1 MNMDNLEEFR
11 AELLARVRVRA
22 SATENFTVSAFA
34 EECGQLL
41 EEAEEI
47 SDFSLCYYH
56 ERGAR
61 NRNLA
66 VDGYAFD
73 DADRSVRLVL
83 ASFSGESAAASISR
97 SDVRPLFNALV
108 AFIEDSVK
116 GLVERQSEESSPGY
130 GLAKE
135 LRTRAEGVTR
145 YRCFLVTDDVLSE
158 RVKDWPEGEVDGVPV
173 EFHIWDVSRFH
184 RAHLSRSGR
193 DELIVDFSE
202 FVEGGLP
209 CLPANVVAGD
219 YEGYLCVVPGAA
231 LADIYDRYGS
241 RLLEGNVR
249 SFLSTTVSVN
259 KGIQVTLAKEPQR
272 FFAYN
277 NGIAATA
284 SRIEFAQGPN
294 GCRITAAEDFQIVN
308 GGQTTASLAYARR
321 KSGSSLSE
329 VSVQMKLSVLDA
341 DNAGNVVPLISRY
354 SNSQNKVSDADFFSN
369 HEYHRLME
377 KLSRRLRA
385 PAHGGSQIQTFWFY
399 ERARGQYVVEL
410 SRLSPSE
417 RKRFEMEVPREQ
429 IITKTD
435 LAKVENS
442 WRLLPHDVSRGAQK
456 NFVRFAEFVTKAWD
470 NDPTHFHDEYF
481 REEVAKVIIFRA
493 LEKLVPKE
501 PWYGG
506 GYRAQIV
513 TYSIAKLVALAEG
526 EGTTRTGRKVNLEQ
540 VWKRQGPTPVMLEQ
554 LRLIAKA
561 AYEVLVNPE
570 AGIQNVTE
578 WAKKE
583 LAWRRLSE
591 RKVRL
596 LPEFAEECRDVEE
609 AAGRQRAARANAR
622 VDVAVDV
629 LRQVLEFGAVRWAS
643 LRSLASEA
651 NALTPDDDQLLRV
664 ACNPTWMPSDRQAKA
679 LVKLKARLD
688 ADGIGVAPA
697 S

>member
-1 MNMDNLEEFR
+1 MDSLDEFR

-41 EEAEEI
+41 EDAEEI
-47 SDFSLCYYH
+47 SDFSVCYYH

-66 VDGYAFD
+66 VDGFAFD
-73 DADRSVRLVL
+73 DADGSVRLVV
-83 ASFSGESAAASISR
+83 ASFSGDGAAATVAR
-97 SDVRPLFNALV
+97 NDVRPLFNALV
-108 AFIEDSVK
+108 AFIEDSVQ
-116 GLVERQSEESSPGY
+116 GLVERQSEESSPGH
-130 GLAKE
+130 GLARE
-135 LRTRAEGVTR
+135 LRVRADAVTR

-158 RVKDWPEGEVDGVPV
+158 RVKDWPEGEVAGVPV
-173 EFHIWDVSRFH
+173 EFHIWDASRFH

-193 DELIVDFSE
+193 DDLVVDFAE
-202 FVEGGLP
+202 FVQGGLA
-209 CLPANVVAGD
+209 CLPASVVEGD
-219 YEGYLCVVPGAA
+219 YEGYLCVVPGTA

-259 KGIQVTLAKEPQR
+259 KGIQTTLAKEPQR

-284 SRIEFAQGPN
+284 SRIQITRGSDGF
-294 GCRITAAEDFQIVN
+294 RITSAEDFQIVN
-308 GGQTTASLAYARR
+308 GGQTTASLAHARR
-321 KSGSSLSE
+321 KGGASLDE
-329 VSVQMKLSVLDA
+329 VRVQMKLSVLDP

-369 HEYHRLME
+369 HDYHRLME

-410 SRLSPSE
+410 SRLSPSQ
-417 RKRFEMEVPREQ
+417 RKRVELEAPREQ

-456 NFVRFAEFVTKAWD
+456 NFIRFAEYITKAWE
-470 NDPTHFHDEYF
+470 NDQTRFHDEYF
-481 REEVAKVIIFRA
+481 REEVAKIIIFRA

-501 PWYGG
+501 PWYDG

-513 TYSIAKLVALAEG
+513 TYSLAKLVALTEG
-526 EGTTRTGRKVNLEQ
+526 DGTTRTGRKVNLEQ
-540 VWKRQGPTPVMLEQ
+540 VWRRQGLTPAMLEQ
-554 LRLIAKA
+554 LRLVAKA
-561 AYEVLVNPE
+561 AYDVLINPE

-591 RKVRL
+591 RAVSL
-596 LPEFAEECRDVEE
+596 LPEYLDECGDVES
-609 AAGRQRAARANAR
+609 AVGRQRSARANAR
-622 VDVAVDV
+622 VDLAVDA
-629 LRQVLEFGAVRWAS
+629 LKQVIEFGAGRWSA
-643 LRSLASEA
+643 LRSIALAGK
-651 NALTPDDDQLLRV
+651 ALTPDEDRLLRV
-664 ACNPTWMPSDRQAKA
+664 ACNPAWMPSDRQAKD
-679 LVKLKARLD
+679 LVKLKSRLE
-688 ADGIGVAPA
+688 ADGFEVTSAT
-697 S
+697 

>member
-1 MNMDNLEEFR
+1 MESLEEFR

-22 SATENFTVSAFA
+22 SASENFTVSAFA

-41 EEAEEI
+41 EDAEEI
-47 SDFSLCYYH
+47 SDFMLCYYH
-56 ERGAR
+56 GRGSR

-66 VDGYAFD
+66 IDGYAFD
-73 DADRSVRLVL
+73 DADGSVRLVV
-83 ASFSGESAAASISR
+83 ASFSGEGSAATITR

-108 AFIEDSVK
+108 AFIEDSVE
-116 GLVERQSEESSPGY
+116 GLVERQSEESSPGH

-135 LRTRAEGVTR
+135 LRTRAESVTR

-158 RVKDWPEGEVDGVPV
+158 RVKDWPEGAVGDVPV

-193 DELIVDFSE
+193 DDLVVDFSE

-209 CLPANVVAGD
+209 SLPASVVEGD

-259 KGIQVTLAKEPQR
+259 KGIQATLAKEPQR

-284 SRIEFAQGPN
+284 SRIQVTKGSN
-294 GCRITAAEDFQIVN
+294 GFRITAAEDFQIVN
-308 GGQTTASLAYARR
+308 GGQTTASLAHARR
-321 KSGSSLSE
+321 KSGASLSQ
-329 VSVQMKLSVLDA
+329 VYVQMKLSVLDA
-341 DNAGNVVPLISRY
+341 DNSGNVVPLISRF

-369 HEYHRLME
+369 HDYHRLIE

-385 PAHGGSQIQTFWFY
+385 PAHGGSQVQTFWFY
-399 ERARGQYVVEL
+399 ERARGQYAVEL
-410 SRLSPSE
+410 SRLSPGE
-417 RKRFEMEVPREQ
+417 RKRFELEAPREQ

-435 LAKVENS
+435 LAKAENS
-442 WRLLPHDVSRGAQK
+442 WRLLPREVSRGAQK
-456 NFVRFAEFVTKAWD
+456 NFIRFAEFITKAWNQD
-470 NDPTHFHDEYF
+470 QTRFHDEYF
-481 REEVAKVIIFRA
+481 REAVAKIVIFRA
-493 LEKLVPKE
+493 LEKFVPKE
-501 PWYGG
+501 PWYDG

-513 TYSIAKLVALAEG
+513 TYSMAKLVALTEG
-526 EGTTRTGRKVNLEQ
+526 DGTMRTGRKVNLEQ
-540 VWKRQGPTPVMLEQ
+540 VWRRQALSPAMLEQ

-561 AYEVLVNPE
+561 AYEVLIHPE

-583 LAWRRLSE
+583 LAWQRLSE
-591 RKVRL
+591 REVPL
-596 LPEFAEECRDVEE
+596 LPEYAEECGDIE
-609 AAGRQRAARANAR
+609 ASAGRQRAARANAR
-622 VDVAVDV
+622 VDLSVDA
-629 LRQVLEFGAVRWAS
+629 LRQVLEFGAGRWS
-643 LRSLASEA
+643 TLRSLATA
-651 NALTPDDDQLLRV
+651 GKALTPDEDRLLRV
-664 ACNPTWMPSDRQAKA
+664 ACNPAWMPSDRQAKD
-679 LVKLKARLD
+679 LVKLKARLE
-688 ADGIGVAPA
+688 ADGFAVAPTP
-697 S
+697 

>member
-1 MNMDNLEEFR
+1 MDSLDDFR

-22 SATENFTVSAFA
+22 SATENFTVSAFT

-41 EEAEEI
+41 EDAEEI
-47 SDFSLCYYH
+47 SDFSVCYYH

-73 DADRSVRLVL
+73 DADGSVRLVV
-83 ASFSGESAAASISR
+83 ASFSGEVAAATISR

-108 AFIEDSVK
+108 AFIQDSVQ
-116 GLVERQSEESSPGY
+116 GLVERQSEESSPGH
-130 GLAKE
+130 GLAKD
-135 LRTRAEGVTR
+135 LRTRADSVTR

-158 RVKDWPEGEVDGVPV
+158 RVKDWPEGEVAGVPV
-173 EFHIWDVSRFH
+173 EFHIWDASRFH

-193 DELIVDFSE
+193 DDLVVDFAE
-202 FVEGGLP
+202 FVQGGLA
-209 CLPANVVAGD
+209 CLPASVVEGD

-259 KGIQVTLAKEPQR
+259 KGIQTTLAKEPQR

-284 SRIEFAQGPN
+284 SRIQ
-294 GCRITAAEDFQIVN
+294 ITRGSDGFRVTSAEDFQIVN
-308 GGQTTASLAYARR
+308 GGQTTASLAHARR
-321 KSGSSLSE
+321 KGGASLDE
-329 VSVQMKLSVLDA
+329 VRVQMKLSVLEA

-369 HEYHRLME
+369 HEYHRTME

-385 PAHGGSQIQTFWFY
+385 PAHGGSQVQTFWFY

-410 SRLSPSE
+410 SRLSPGE
-417 RKRFEMEVPREQ
+417 RKRFELEAPREQ

-442 WRLLPHDVSRGAQK
+442 WRLLPHEVSRGAQK
-456 NFVRFAEFVTKAWD
+456 NFIRFAEYITKAWESD
-470 NDPTHFHDEYF
+470 QTRFHDEYF

-493 LEKLVPKE
+493 LEKVVPKE
-501 PWYGG
+501 PWYDG

-513 TYSIAKLVALAEG
+513 TYSIAKLVALTEG
-526 EGTTRTGRKVNLEQ
+526 DGTNRTGRTVNLEQ
-540 VWKRQGPTPVMLEQ
+540 VWRRQGLTPAMLEQ
-554 LRLIAKA
+554 LRLVANA
-561 AYEVLVNPE
+561 AFEVLVNPE

-591 RKVRL
+591 RAVSL
-596 LPEFAEECRDVEE
+596 LPEYVDECRDVEY
-609 AAGRQRAARANAR
+609 AAGRQKSARANAR
-622 VDVAVDV
+622 VDLAVDA
-629 LRQVLEFGAVRWAS
+629 LKQVIEFGAGRWSA
-643 LRSLASEA
+643 LRSIASA
-651 NALTPDDDQLLRV
+651 SKALTPDEDRLLRV
-664 ACNPTWMPSDRQAKA
+664 ACNPAWMPSDRQAKD
-679 LVKLKARLD
+679 LVKLRSRLE
-688 ADGIGVAPA
+688 ADGFEVTSAT
-697 S
+697 